1 MYGLAMSQLVGMASG
16 EYRHH
21 LVTTW
26 PLTKP
31 EPVVVPPAPIA
42 MPLSL
47 CQKTLKKGNYG
58 SWVAYGNENSK
69 HLASAHGLGTTWP
82 PGCCWSDLTLASPNC
97 RLRLSGMEGH
107 RVTATIWVTRV
118 AS

>member
-1 MYGLAMSQLVGMASG
+1 MYGLTMSQLVGMASG

-21 LVTTW
+21 LVTIW

-31 EPVVVPPAPIA
+31 EPVVAPP
-42 MPLSL
+42 PLPCSYL

-69 HLASAHGLGTTWP
+69 HLPMVSAP
-82 PGCCWSDLTLASPNC
+82 PGSQAAAGPT
-97 RLRLSGMEGH
+97 
-107 RVTATIWVTRV
+107 
-118 AS
+118 